1 MVYPFV
7 FDVSTTKIIIIN
19 IFFFDFHCYGEIR
32 WFLMGKMYISTFN
45 LHYVANITCFDRIFD
60 QKESQLIE
68 KRAVDLAFIPES
80 GTLMFV

>member
-1 MVYPFV
+1 
-7 FDVSTTKIIIIN
+7 
-19 IFFFDFHCYGEIR
+19 
-32 WFLMGKMYISTFN
+32 MGKMYISTFN